1 MDETNLT
8 LEERNEEEAFAEA
21 LLPEEDTPEEP
32 GAGAGETGL
41 ERGAALP
48 PMLRVKYNG
57 KEREIPLEEATIL
70 AQKGMNYDHVA
81 TERDALRHSMS
92 EMEELAR
99 HYGLKRDELLARFR
113 EGYAQEQ
120 ARMGAPEQ
128 PGETTGEMGR
138 MREELAN
145 LYREREERMR
155 QEESLKPWNALIDAY
170 PELGSLGAKLPEE
183 VIQAIRRGAEPVV
196 AYARYENQ
204 QLRGR
209 LTAMEQNRRTRDKA
223 VGSAAADATG
233 AANDDFLDG
242 FEEA

>member
-1 MDETNLT
+1 
-8 LEERNEEEAFAEA
+8 
-21 LLPEEDTPEEP
+21 
-32 GAGAGETGL
+32 
-41 ERGAALP
+41 
-48 PMLRVKYNG
+48 
-57 KEREIPLEEATIL
+57 
-70 AQKGMNYDHVA
+70 
-81 TERDALRHSMS
+81 
-92 EMEELAR
+92 
-99 HYGLKRDELLARFR
+99 
-113 EGYAQEQ
+113 
-120 ARMGAPEQ
+120 
-128 PGETTGEMGR
+128 
-138 MREELAN
+138 
-145 LYREREERMR
+145 MR

-204 QLRGR
+204 QLRSR